1 MIKVI
6 LILGIIIA
14 ILAVGLFI
22 TIKISIGIKKQLNSE
37 KNLNKE
43 KSDNIDGLSS
53 TAVKT
58 NEITKKEK
66 EVDEKINTA
75 KTSQDVVNILDNII
89 NTNNS
94 ILQDNKQ

>member
-1 MIKVI
+1 MIKII
-6 LILGIIIA
+6 LILGIII
-14 ILAVGLFI
+14 ILLAVGLFI

-58 NEITKKEK
+58 NEIIQKEK

-75 KTSQDVVNILDNII
+75 KTSQDVVNIHYNII